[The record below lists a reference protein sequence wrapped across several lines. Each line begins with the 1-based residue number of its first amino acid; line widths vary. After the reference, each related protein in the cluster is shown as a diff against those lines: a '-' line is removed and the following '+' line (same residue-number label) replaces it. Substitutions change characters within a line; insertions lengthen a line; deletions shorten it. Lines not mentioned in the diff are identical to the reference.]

1 MLLDSSNLIVVLLA
15 SLLVLIGAIAGLRL
29 IPLTD
34 LLEKLNILP
43 PHPELETRRQECLQ
57 LKNQLQ
63 QFTLEKEAL
72 RQEGL
77 RLHEELQQQRN
88 ELTSQFRASAFEHL
102 QTLLTNYPSI
112 QQMVSVKP
120 ELPAKNFM
128 TLFTPLDNLLKEWGY
143 EQIGKPW
150 EQVPYNPQIHQ
161 PDAGDIAQGELVY
174 VRFVGYQHQEHIL
187 CPAKVS
193 RTLPGGVK

>member
-15 SLLVLIGAIAGLRL
+15 SLLVLIGAIALLRL

-57 LKNQLQ
+57 LNNQLQ
-63 QFTLEKEAL
+63 QLTLEKEAL

-77 RLHEELQQQRN
+77 RLHEELQQQRT
-88 ELTSQFRASAFEHL
+88 ELTSEFRASAFEHL

-174 VRFVGYQHQEHIL
+174 IRFVGYQHQEHIL

>member
-15 SLLVLIGAIAGLRL
+15 SLVVLIGAIAGLRL

-63 QFTLEKEAL
+63 QLTVEKEAL

-77 RLHEELQQQRN
+77 RLHEELQQQRT
-88 ELTSQFRASAFEHL
+88 ELTRDFRASSFEHL